1 MKENLLEIYKLIQTI
16 YINKENHHANGMQ
29 LIIKEGDSSEQI
41 RKMVK
46 LDEINFCHKGFQ
58 LSSSHSDLSRF
69 VLDII
74 LIILLILMIIISIIL
89 ISYLAIKFVI
99 NYRMRKDI
107 L

>member
-1 MKENLLEIYKLIQTI
+1 
-16 YINKENHHANGMQ
+16 MQ

-41 RKMVK
+41 RKLVK

-58 LSSSHSDLSRF
+58 FSSSHSDLSRF

-74 LIILLILMIIISIIL
+74 LIILLLLMIIISIIL